1 MTYEKD
7 IFDIT
12 ERGLELASLEAGD
25 RVLDIG
31 CGAGDDVAY
40 FSEKKRLKALEF
52 DTSF

>member
-31 CGAGDDVAY
+31 CGAGDDVAI
-40 FSEKKRLKALEF
+40 FRRKK
-52 DTSF
+52 D